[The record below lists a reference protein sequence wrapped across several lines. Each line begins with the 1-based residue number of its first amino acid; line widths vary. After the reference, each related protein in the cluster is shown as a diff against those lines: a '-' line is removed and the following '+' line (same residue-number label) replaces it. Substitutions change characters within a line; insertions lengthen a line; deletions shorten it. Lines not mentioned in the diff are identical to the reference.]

1 MGKPMTWMLVLLAL
15 GGTGQ
20 ATGEEEA
27 AIMAPL
33 AARSL
38 LLDVAMAG
46 DRLLA
51 VGERGHILVSTDRG
65 DSWRQV
71 PVPTQA
77 LLTAV
82 ALGDGGRAW
91 AVGHDSVI
99 LRSEDG
105 GESWELVYSDPDANE
120 PLFDVFFLDG
130 DRGFAVGAYGVF
142 METHDGGRSWESRTA
157 FDGDNHLQ
165 HMARLP
171 SGALVLVGERGLILR
186 SDDGGETF
194 RQLPSPYHGSLF
206 SSLPLD
212 DRTILIFGL
221 RGHSFRS
228 SDGGATWREI
238 STGTTGMLTDAC
250 RFPDGRILVSAL
262 GGVVL
267 LSRDDGQSFAID
279 EERARL
285 GLSAVACLRDGSAV
299 LVGELGVQKITA
311 AQLAAMFGG
320 GGGR

>member
-1 MGKPMTWMLVLLAL
+1 
-15 GGTGQ
+15 
-20 ATGEEEA
+20 
-27 AIMAPL
+27 MAPL

-38 LLDVAMAG
+38 LLDVAASG

-51 VGERGHILVSTDRG
+51 VGERGHILVSTDQG

-82 ALGDGGRAW
+82 ALGDDDRAW

-142 METHDGGRSWESRTA
+142 METHDGGRSWERRAA

-186 SDDGGETF
+186 SDDAGETF

-212 DRTILIFGL
+212 DKTILIFGL

-228 SDGGATWREI
+228 TDGGATWQEI
-238 STGTTGMLTDAC
+238 ATGTTGMLTDAC

-267 LSRDDGQSFAID
+267 LSRDGGQSFALD

-285 GLSAVACLRDGSAV
+285 GLSAVACLGDGSAV

-311 AQLAAMFGG
+311 AQLATMFAG